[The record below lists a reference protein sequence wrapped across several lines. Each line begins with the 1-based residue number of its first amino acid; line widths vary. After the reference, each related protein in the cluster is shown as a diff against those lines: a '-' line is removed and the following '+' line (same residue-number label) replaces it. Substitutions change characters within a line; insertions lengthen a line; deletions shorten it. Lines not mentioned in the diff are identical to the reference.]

1 MRNFVC
7 LIDFAP
13 EYPDGIKYAEQIRPP
28 TACNDIFN
36 YIQLNPSVLF
46 NVRGEKVSFLQK
58 EANKQNIIIAT
69 HKFIIFREGG
79 NFFNYICKVFALNNI
94 FSANSGI
101 LTLSTNIF

>member
-36 YIQLNPSVLF
+36 YIQLNPSMLF
-46 NVRGEKVSFLQK
+46 NVRGEKYHFYK
-58 EANKQNIIIAT
+58 NEANKQNIIIAT
-69 HKFIIFREGG
+69 HKFIIFRGG
-79 NFFNYICKVFALNNI
+79 GDFFLII
-94 FSANSGI
+94 FVKYSR
-101 LTLSTNIF
+101 